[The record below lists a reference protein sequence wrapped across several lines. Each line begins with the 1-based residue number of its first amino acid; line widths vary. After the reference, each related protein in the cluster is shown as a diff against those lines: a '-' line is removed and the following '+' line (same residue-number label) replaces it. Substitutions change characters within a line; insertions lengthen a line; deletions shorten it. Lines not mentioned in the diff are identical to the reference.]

1 MSYNIYNKYNFREE
15 NGRYVLYYED
25 EIFKTTTGKMVTSLS
40 PYVAADVDYYLNCPD
55 IPESQGY
62 PPSYYDKLIKFE
74 QNSNIDQ
81 ESGMNI
87 DLFRNLTKHVATALF
102 EFHVTDQPLL
112 IYIKEVQSVL
122 DALFAECVT
131 NPEML
136 VLRELPYN
144 IYLKVIAKNSF
155 SAGAYLTGK
164 QIDYGRPYSQFTPTE
179 LKRLNTALRNK
190 DLYDLSLKR
199 LRISAV
205 STAYSILGSYV
216 FDGTRKA
223 ALESVGS
230 KIMEPQNVK
239 AFMQVHFNAGI
250 SMFMV
255 EKHATKKR

>member
-1 MSYNIYNKYNFREE
+1 MIYNRYNFRKE
-15 NGRYVLYYED
+15 NDRYVLYYED
-25 EIFKTTTGKMVTSLS
+25 EIFKTTTGKTVTSLS
-40 PYVAADVDYYLNCPD
+40 PYVAADVEHYLNFPD

-87 DLFRNLTKHVATALF
+87 DLFRNLTKHVATVLF

-190 DLYDLSLKR
+190 DIYDLALKR
-199 LRISAV
+199 LRISVV
-205 STAYSILGSYV
+205 STTYSILNSHI
-216 FDGTRKA
+216 FDGTRKM